1 MRDARRLFQVE
12 PRDGSDAAP
21 RIVPESWDVNL
32 TSKAKSDDADVERK
46 RHAWNLS
53 RFLFPQIPDVDHRL
67 VRFDRG
73 VELMRRGN
81 DQQVAACEDFFKRP
95 QALVGLDVRVG
106 A

>member
-1 MRDARRLFQVE
+1 MRDARCLFQVA

-21 RIVPESWDVNL
+21 RIVPESWNVNL
-32 TSKAKSDDADVERK
+32 TSKAKSDDADVERS
-46 RHAWNLS
+46 RHARKS
-53 RFLFPQIPDVDHRL
+53 FAILFPQIPDVDHRL

-81 DQQVAACEDFFKRP
+81 DEQVTVCEDFFKRP